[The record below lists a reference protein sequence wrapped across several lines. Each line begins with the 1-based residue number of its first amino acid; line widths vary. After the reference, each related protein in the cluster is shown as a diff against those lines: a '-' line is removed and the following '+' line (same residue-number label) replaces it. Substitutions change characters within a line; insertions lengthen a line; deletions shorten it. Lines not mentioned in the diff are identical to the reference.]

1 MVVAPQVEAGE
12 PEQRTHQHRGE
23 ADAPD
28 IDGSVYL
35 SEGEAHAGQMRRVKI
50 VQASDWDLVG
60 ELQDEPSGP
69 RAPKKRVALTVLGG
83 RSGETRWQ

>member
-1 MVVAPQVEAGE
+1 MKGRHPGQ
-12 PEQRTHQHRGE
+12 
-23 ADAPD
+23 APD

-60 ELQDEPSGP
+60 ELQDEPVAP
-69 RAPKKRVALTVLGG
+69 RKAGRVALKVLGG
-83 RSGETRWQ
+83 SSGETRWQ